1 MNDTR
6 KNMQVQMS
14 SRRLWMFRILT
25 ACLAPLLF
33 LVLLEAGLRII
44 GYGYPTST
52 FVKCEINGKNAWFS
66 NNKFGLRFFPR
77 EIARGF
83 LRFTIKD
90 EKPANTYRIFILGES
105 AAAGDPIPEFSFGR
119 QLQILLREQ
128 YPQTNF
134 EVFTAATVAINSHVI
149 VKIAEDCSHL
159 KPDLF
164 IIYMGNNEI
173 VGPYGA
179 GTIFTP
185 LSKNLFL
192 IRAGIAVKATRAG
205 QLLNRL
211 IEITGRNKQKFKQWA
226 GLEMFLG
233 KQIRRDDPLLEYV
246 YAHFRRNLDDIIKIT
261 RQSGANVILSTV
273 AVNLRD
279 CAPFASMHRNDLGNK
294 KTQFDTLY
302 NEGIELENKQEFQG
316 AIDRYLAADEI
327 DNTYAELQ
335 FRLGRCFWN
344 LEQFDKARERYVEAK
359 ELDTLRFRA
368 DGRINRIIREA
379 GACWKNRGVEFV
391 DAEDAFAKNSPQ
403 NTPGRELFFEHVH
416 LTFSGNYLLA
426 KTVFER
432 LENIMPDKIK
442 TAKAADTGLPDQQDC
457 VNQLGFT
464 VYKKLDALKEVRRI
478 LSRPPYTNQAY
489 YKETVAYYQNQIE
502 NAESTAANPSAYDE
516 TVEILEKAIHKQPD
530 DAWLRSNYFQ
540 LLLKRKKYRQA
551 VEHLKVVIRL
561 DPNPKTI
568 SSLVI
573 LADIEN
579 MFGENDSA
587 LNHAFAALKIDPANT
602 SANNAAGTAY
612 LKKGL
617 YDKAERYFTK
627 AIKNDPKYTFAY
639 IHLIQLLMEQ
649 RKFKQAEKIS
659 RKAIQ
664 ALPNVATLHVMLAQ
678 ILRMEGLMAEADV
691 QRQKAISLDPNLAH
705 HAIPKTGYK

>member
-1 MNDTR
+1 MKTSFP
-6 KNMQVQMS
+6 QIQMS

-25 ACLAPLLF
+25 ACLAPILF
-33 LVLLEAGLRII
+33 LVLFEAGLRII
-44 GYGYPTST
+44 GYGYPTSI
-52 FVKCEINGKNAWFS
+52 FVKCEINGKTAWCS
-66 NNKFGLRFFPR
+66 NNKFGWRFFPR
-77 EIARGF
+77 EISRAM
-83 LRFTIKD
+83 LRFTVMD
-90 EKPANTYRIFILGES
+90 EKPANTYRIFIVGES
-105 AAAGDPIPEFSFGR
+105 AAEGDPMPEFSFGR
-119 QLQILLREQ
+119 QLQLLLRKQ
-128 YPQTNF
+128 YPHINF

-149 VKIAEDCSHL
+149 VKIAEECSHL

-164 IIYMGNNEI
+164 IIYMGNNEV

-205 QLLNRL
+205 QLLTRL
-211 IEITGRNKQKFKQWA
+211 IEITGRNKQKFQQWA

-233 KQIRRDDPLLEYV
+233 KQIRRDDPRLKYV
-246 YAHFRRNLDDIIKIT
+246 YAHFRRNLDDIIKIA

-279 CAPFASMHRNDLGNK
+279 FAPFASMHRDDLGNK
-294 KTQFDTLY
+294 KTQFDSLY

-344 LEQFDKARERYVEAK
+344 LEQFDKARERYIEAM

-368 DGRINRIIREA
+368 DSRINQIIREA
-379 GACWKNRGVEFV
+379 GVCWKSRGFEFV
-391 DAEDAFAKNSPQ
+391 DAADAFTKNSPR
-403 NTPGRELFFEHVH
+403 NTTGRELFFEHVH

-426 KTVFER
+426 KTVLEKM
-432 LENIMPDKIK
+432 ENILPDKIK
-442 TAKAADTGLPDQQDC
+442 TAKPADTGLPDQQDC
-457 VNQLGFT
+457 ANQLGFT
-464 VYKKLDALKEVRRI
+464 VFKKLDVLKEIQRI

-489 YKETVAYYQNQIE
+489 YKETVDYYQNQIE

-516 TVEILEKAIHKQPD
+516 TVDMLEKAIHKQPD
-530 DAWLRSNYFQ
+530 DAWLRGNYCE

-551 VEHLKVVIRL
+551 VEHLKVIAGL
-561 DPNPKTI
+561 NPNPKTI
-568 SSLVI
+568 NSLVI
-573 LADIEN
+573 LADIEIL
-579 MFGENDSA
+579 FGEIDSA

-602 SANNAAGTAY
+602 SANNCVGVAY

-617 YDKAERYFTK
+617 YDKAQRYFTK
-627 AIKNDPKYTFAY
+627 VIDIDPKYPFAY
-639 IHLIQLLMEQ
+639 VRLMQLLMEQ
-649 RKFKQAEKIS
+649 RKFKQAEKIG
-659 RKAIQ
+659 RKAVQ
-664 ALPNVATLHVMLAQ
+664 ALPNEAVMHMMLAQ
-678 ILRMEGLMAEADV
+678 ILQTEGLMAEAEV
-691 QRQKAISLDPNLAH
+691 QRQKAISLDPNLARQ
-705 HAIPKTGYK
+705 AIPKTRYK